1 MSSVAMT
8 KPILQSADLRQ
19 GSQNKKQLYSVSTEG
34 GFVCA
39 CEYNLVCRTWLS
51 WYWARWTQNTNVG
64 LRRGYEEL
72 DADITSREGN
82 IGSLPHGLMFTQLG
96 SGDIDFG
103 IVRPSNQ
110 RNNNPSNTKIPFWV
124 KCFSLQMDV
133 RRAQDEPNLR
143 MLWGVPHHSA
153 SFSC

>member
-39 CEYNLVCRTWLS
+39 CEYNLVCRTRLS

-103 IVRPSNQ
+103 IIRPSNQ

-143 MLWGVPHHSA
+143 MLWGIPHHSA